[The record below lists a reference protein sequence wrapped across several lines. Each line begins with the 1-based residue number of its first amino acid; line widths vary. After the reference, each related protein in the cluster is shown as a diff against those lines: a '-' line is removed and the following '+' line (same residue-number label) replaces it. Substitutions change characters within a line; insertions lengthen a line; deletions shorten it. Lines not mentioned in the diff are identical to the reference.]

1 MFKRSAFPSSNTWLR
16 RRAPARLEFSLRR
29 TAFLSATVERAAFFR
44 FHRSLFDGRT
54 ARGILP
60 LKAFVVKGDKGPK
73 AAFSRPL
80 TKYRASGASRRG
92 KRRLQQTAT
101 GIAGGCS
108 GRFACGACCHR
119 RGKPYLIFPGFAQA
133 APGMV
138 RRSCDHCPPPVNGFF
153 ALNALPP
160 YLCSV
165 FMIFSLPSLFSLT
178 AIAPSL
184 VLFLRIEKAFL
195 GPVDAPRVF
204 AYKKPAGG
212 SFRRRVSHRDI
223 IRYKDR
229 FRPWAPL
236 RAAPPL
242 RSASARV
249 CRAFCLQAPPFSFCR
264 AVCRI
269 CGRRSERSPR

>member
-16 RRAPARLEFSLRR
+16 RHAPARLELSLRR

-44 FHRSLFDGRT
+44 CHRSLLDGRT

-60 LKAFVVKGDKGPK
+60 LKAFVVKGGKGPK
-73 AAFSRPL
+73 AAFPRPL

-108 GRFACGACCHR
+108 GRFACGACRHR

-133 APGMV
+133 APGTV

-165 FMIFSLPSLFSLT
+165 FMIFSLPSFFPLLRLHLLLSFFCASRK
-178 AIAPSL
+178 
-184 VLFLRIEKAFL
+184 LFLDSRTLHGFL
-195 GPVDAPRVF
+195 HTKNP
-204 AYKKPAGG
+204 PADRSVGG
-212 SFRRRVSHRDI
+212 
-223 IRYKDR
+223 
-229 FRPWAPL
+229 
-236 RAAPPL
+236 
-242 RSASARV
+242 
-249 CRAFCLQAPPFSFCR
+249 
-264 AVCRI
+264 
-269 CGRRSERSPR
+269 